1 MTFFLFFSSLAETT
15 FKVFRVP
22 KTEATYIITPA
33 LSITKLKKMK
43 NDCFLPGR
51 AEKVRFL
58 QTFITPHLLSIVG
71 VQRLSSE
78 LVPHLKY

>member
-22 KTEATYIITPA
+22 KNEATYIITTA

-43 NDCFLPGR
+43 NDIFIPRR
-51 AEKVRFL
+51 AEDLHFFWNE
-58 QTFITPHLLSIVG
+58 TMS
-71 VQRLSSE
+71 
-78 LVPHLKY
+78 